1 MLHDV
6 CRYVPGFSSEAIER
20 ATDLDGGAHKKTGH
34 KRCTTIPQAIL
45 SRPTPILP

>member
-34 KRCTTIPQAIL
+34 KISIMWRAT
-45 SRPTPILP
+45 

>member
-34 KRCTTIPQAIL
+34 KRSTITRQAI
-45 SRPTPILP
+45 RHHRKPTSA

>member
-34 KRCTTIPQAIL
+34 KRSTTTHREEEGGVL
-45 SRPTPILP
+45 VLDG

>member
-34 KRCTTIPQAIL
+34 KRCIMWRAT
-45 SRPTPILP
+45 